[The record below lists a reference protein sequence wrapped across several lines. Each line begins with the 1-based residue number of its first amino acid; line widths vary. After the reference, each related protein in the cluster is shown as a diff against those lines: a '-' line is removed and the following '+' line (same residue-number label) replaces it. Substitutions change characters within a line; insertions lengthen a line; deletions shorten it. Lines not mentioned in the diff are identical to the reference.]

1 MEPDTAFIKSA
12 ILKQKKGPAKGPYL
26 IVLNGAGTK
35 SRTRDLLI
43 TNQLLYQLS
52 YAGKIKIVAAIP
64 GSASQY
70 SKGRPR
76 HPDVAFAGPKQCFG
90 SCRLTQLS
98 YAGKI
103 KIVAAIPGSAAHSGD
118 SLLDCQV

>member
-1 MEPDTAFIKSA
+1 MHAHHNACRRCQIVEDYHIPARMALDTADIKSVL
-12 ILKQKKGPAKGPYL
+12 LKQKNGPAKGPYL
-26 IVLNGAGTK
+26 IVLYGAGTK

-64 GSASQY
+64 GSA
-70 SKGRPR
+70 
-76 HPDVAFAGPKQCFG
+76 
-90 SCRLTQLS
+90 
-98 YAGKI
+98 
-103 KIVAAIPGSAAHSGD
+103 AHSGD